1 MKSEVRKKSG
11 EGGMWLNSS
20 QPAVMQVGEVEEILQ
35 TSATR
40 GLSTQ
45 QATERSEG
53 LLSCSYIYLQ
63 HIFDNFVLFFE
74 QIVFM
79 NFHFLS
85 PSALLVIFPPPPG
98 GVGVKCKI

>member
-1 MKSEVRKKSG
+1 MRKKSG

-63 HIFDNFVLFFE
+63 HIFDNFVLVFE
-74 QIVFM
+74 QIVFI

-85 PSALLVIFPPPPG
+85 PSALLVI
-98 GVGVKCKI
+98 CKI

>member
-79 NFHFLS
+79 NFHFGQI
-85 PSALLVIFPPPPG
+85 PPPPPPG
-98 GVGVKCKI
+98 GWG